1 MTFFSSLSFNHIMHK
16 FRKIHNFVK
25 RIQHT
30 EKRIFPCTEKIF
42 LIFIFFLGLVDFLFF
57 RFFLFA
63 FFLSKQKH
71 LSRRYLRMLIGK
83 CCAKHKHESRI
94 RNLSHFHFHITYFV
108 MLKILIFFVDFKTLD
123 IIFLLYDLLLYFVT
137 TSFTFTID
145 FSIFLTLLCLF
156 SLLIFFIF
164 FCFILLF
171 FFTLL
176 F

>member
-1 MTFFSSLSFNHIMHK
+1 MHRENFSHFH
-16 FRKIHNFVK
+16 F
-25 RIQHT
+25 
-30 EKRIFPCTEKIF
+30 
-42 LIFIFFLGLVDFLFF
+42 FFLGLVDFLFF

-83 CCAKHKHESRI
+83 CCAKHKHESHI

-145 FSIFLTLLCLF
+145 FSIFLNLLCLF

-164 FCFILLF
+164 FLLYFIIIFLHFFSKWQEKYFHFFIFGHFRLLCVYSHRVAESK
-171 FFTLL
+171 
-176 F
+176 

>member
-25 RIQHT
+25 SIQHT

-42 LIFIFFLGLVDFLFF
+42 LIFIFFSGFG
-57 RFFLFA
+57 RFFVFPI
-63 FFLSKQKH
+63 FSFRIFLSKQKH

-83 CCAKHKHESRI
+83 CCAKHKHESHI

-145 FSIFLTLLCLF
+145 FSIFLNLLCLF

-164 FCFILLF
+164 SALF
-171 FFTLL
+171 YYYFFTFL